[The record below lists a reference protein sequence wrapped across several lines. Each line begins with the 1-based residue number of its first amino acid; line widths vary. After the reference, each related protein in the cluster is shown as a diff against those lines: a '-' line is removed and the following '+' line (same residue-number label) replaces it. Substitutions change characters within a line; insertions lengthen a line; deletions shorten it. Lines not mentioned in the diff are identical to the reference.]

1 MTQQNTPSIDMNTVI
16 SDSKTETKKETAGKM
31 SKTLILTLA
40 AVFALTPFTIDSYL
54 PAMPTMAKAMD
65 VDISLMSVTVSLYI
79 FGLAIGQL
87 IGGPLSDKKGRS
99 YAMIAGLAVFAIA
112 SLLLT
117 TATQIEILW
126 FWRVIQAIGGG
137 MAVVGVP
144 ATIRDTC
151 SGKEAA
157 KLFSLI
163 ALIMMIAPSIAPTVG
178 TIIMSLADWRWI
190 FYTLAIMA
198 VLVAILVTCFMPKAT
213 KKVEVT
219 LLKDPSAI
227 DSSAQ
232 EAADKQ
238 ADEAQPKIGLLSVFS
253 EKRAL
258 GFMVAQAFAYS
269 VMMIFLTNA
278 SMMYM
283 EVFGQTAHQFS
294 LLFFANI
301 CGLVVVNRANSFLL
315 ARFEPALLLKA
326 FLSLQVVGGIILVT
340 ASVLIP
346 DALYVAVAGFVIAI
360 SANGAVIS
368 NASACFMKSFGRNA
382 GSASAVLGATQ
393 YTVGGTVSALSAFIS
408 MGSVLPVVITM
419 LLSSVI
425 ALSGAVLA
433 GRYSR

>member
-1 MTQQNTPSIDMNTVI
+1 MTQSNGSSLATSEIKIDTIDNT
-16 SDSKTETKKETAGKM
+16 GKM
-31 SKTLILTLA
+31 NKTLIVTLA

-54 PAMPTMAKAMD
+54 PAMPTMANAMG

-99 YAMIAGLAVFAIA
+99 FAMIAGLAVFAVA
-112 SLLLT
+112 SILLT
-117 TATQIEILW
+117 TANQIEVLW
-126 FWRVIQAIGGG
+126 LWRVLQAIGGG

-144 ATIRDTC
+144 ATIRDTT

-198 VLVAILVTCFMPKAT
+198 VLVAILVMCFMPEPTEK
-213 KKVEVT
+213 VT
-219 LLKDPSAI
+219 LEPV
-227 DSSAQ
+227 SSEIQ
-232 EAADKQ
+232 QKF
-238 ADEAQPKIGLLSVFS
+238 GLLSVFS

-283 EVFGQTAHQFS
+283 EVFGQTPKQFS
-294 LLFFANI
+294 MLFFANI
-301 CGLVVVNRANSFLL
+301 CGLVVVNRANTFLL
-315 ARFEPALLLKA
+315 SRFEPEALLKA
-326 FLSLQVVGGIILVT
+326 FLSLQVFGGIILVT
-340 ASVLIP
+340 ASVLVP
-346 DALYVAVAGFVIAI
+346 DALYVAAVGFVIAI

-368 NASACFMKSFGRNA
+368 NSSACFMKSFWRNA

-393 YTVGGTVSALSAFIS
+393 YTIGGTVSALSAFIS
-408 MGSVLPVVITM
+408 LGSVQPVVIMM
-419 LLSSVI
+419 LLSSMI
-425 ALSGAVLA
+425 ALTGATIA
-433 GRYSR
+433 AAYSRKTVS

>member
-1 MTQQNTPSIDMNTVI
+1 MTQNSSPSLDRSEMRINNTDS
-16 SDSKTETKKETAGKM
+16 SDNKGSM

-54 PAMPTMAKAMD
+54 PAMPTMANAMG

-99 YAMIAGLAVFAIA
+99 FAMIAGLIIFAFA

-117 TATQIEILW
+117 TANQIEMLW

-144 ATIRDTC
+144 ATIRDTT
-151 SGKEAA
+151 SGKESA

-178 TIIMSLADWRWI
+178 TIIMSIADWRWI
-190 FYTLAIMA
+190 FYVLALMA
-198 VLVAILVTCFMPKAT
+198 MFVAILVMRFMPKQT
-213 KKVEVT
+213 KLSKPVLQASEVQ
-219 LLKDPSAI
+219 KKS
-227 DSSAQ
+227 
-232 EAADKQ
+232 
-238 ADEAQPKIGLLSVFS
+238 GLLSVFS

-283 EVFGQTAHQFS
+283 EVYGQTAQQFS

-301 CGLVVVNRANSFLL
+301 CGLVVVNRTNTFLL
-315 ARFEPALLLKA
+315 ARFEPETLLKS
-326 FLSLQVVGGIILVT
+326 FLCLQVVGGIILVA
-340 ASVLIP
+340 ASVVIP
-346 DALYVAVAGFVIAI
+346 DSLYITVAGFVIAI
-360 SANGAVIS
+360 AANGAIMS
-368 NASACFMKSFGRNA
+368 NASACFMKTFGHNA

-393 YTVGGTVSALSAFIS
+393 YTVGGIVSALSAFMS
-408 MGSVLPVVITM
+408 AGSVQVVVIM
-419 LLSSVI
+419 VLLSSITALIGATI
-425 ALSGAVLA
+425 AAKLT
-433 GRYSR
+433 R

>member
-1 MTQQNTPSIDMNTVI
+1 MTQQNTPSININAVT
-16 SDSKTETKKETAGKM
+16 SDSKTDTTKDTAGKM

-99 YAMIAGLAVFAIA
+99 FAMIAGLAVFAIA

-117 TATQIEILW
+117 TATQIEVLW

-198 VLVAILVTCFMPKAT
+198 VLVAILVMRFMPKT
-213 KKVEVT
+213 KKVAVVLSE
-219 LLKDPSAI
+219 DP
-227 DSSAQ
+227 
-232 EAADKQ
+232 ADKKP
-238 ADEAQPKIGLLSVFS
+238 DEVQKKIGLLSVFS

-283 EVFGQTAHQFS
+283 EVFGQTPQQFS

-315 ARFEPALLLKA
+315 ARFEPESLLKA
-326 FLSLQVVGGIILVT
+326 FLSLQVLGGIILVT
-340 ASVLIP
+340 ASIVVP
-346 DALYVAVAGFVIAI
+346 DALYVTVTGFVIAI

-368 NASACFMKSFGRNA
+368 NASACFMKRFGRNA

-408 MGSVLPVVITM
+408 MGSVQPVVIIM
-419 LLSSVI
+419 LISSI
-425 ALSGAVLA
+425 TALTGATIA
-433 GRYSR
+433 GRYSRSTQAQ

>member
-1 MTQQNTPSIDMNTVI
+1 MTLSNGSSLATSEIKIDTIDNT
-16 SDSKTETKKETAGKM
+16 GKM
-31 SKTLILTLA
+31 NKTLIVTLA

-54 PAMPTMAKAMD
+54 PAMPTIANAMG

-99 YAMIAGLAVFAIA
+99 FAMIAGLAVFAIA
-112 SLLLT
+112 SILLT
-117 TATQIEILW
+117 TANQIEALW
-126 FWRVIQAIGGG
+126 LWRVLQAIGGG

-144 ATIRDTC
+144 ATIRDTT

-198 VLVAILVTCFMPKAT
+198 VLVAILVMCFMPEPT
-213 KKVEVT
+213 EKVILE
-219 LLKDPSAI
+219 SA
-227 DSSAQ
+227 SSEIQ
-232 EAADKQ
+232 QKF
-238 ADEAQPKIGLLSVFS
+238 GLLSVFS

-283 EVFGQTAHQFS
+283 EVFGQTPKQFS
-294 LLFFANI
+294 MLFFANI
-301 CGLVVVNRANSFLL
+301 CGLVVVNRANTFLL
-315 ARFEPALLLKA
+315 ARFEPEALLKA
-326 FLSLQVVGGIILVT
+326 FLSLQVFGGIILVT
-340 ASVLIP
+340 ASVLVP
-346 DALYVAVAGFVIAI
+346 DALYVAVVGFVIAI

-368 NASACFMKSFGRNA
+368 NSSACFMKSFGRNA

-393 YTVGGTVSALSAFIS
+393 YTIGGTVSALSAFIS
-408 MGSVLPVVITM
+408 LGSVQPVVIMM
-419 LLSSVI
+419 LLSSMI
-425 ALSGAVLA
+425 ALTGATIA
-433 GRYSR
+433 AAYSRKTVS

>member
-1 MTQQNTPSIDMNTVI
+1 MTQNNTPSIVMNEVT
-16 SDSKTETKKETAGKM
+16 SGSKTNTTHKEHTESTDTAGKM

-54 PAMPTMAKAMD
+54 PAMPTMAKAMG

-87 IGGPLSDKKGRS
+87 IGGPLSDKKGRGF
-99 YAMIAGLAVFAIA
+99 AMITGLAIFAIA

-117 TATQIEILW
+117 TAAQIEVLW
-126 FWRVIQAIGGG
+126 LWRVVQAIGGG

-178 TIIMSLADWRWI
+178 TIIMTVADWRWI
-190 FYTLAIMA
+190 FYGLAIIA
-198 VLVAILVTCFMPKAT
+198 VLVAILVMCFMPKAT
-213 KKVEVT
+213 NKVEVT
-219 LLKDPSAI
+219 LQPGEI
-227 DSSAQ
+227 
-232 EAADKQ
+232 KQ
-238 ADEAQPKIGLLSVFS
+238 KIGLLSVFS

-283 EVFGQTAHQFS
+283 EVFGQTPQQFS
-294 LLFFANI
+294 VLFFANI
-301 CGLVVVNRANSFLL
+301 CGLVVVNRGNSFLL
-315 ARFEPALLLKA
+315 AKFEPEALLKA
-326 FLSLQVVGGIILVT
+326 FLSLQVLGGIILVT
-340 ASVLIP
+340 ASVMVP
-346 DALYVAVAGFVIAI
+346 DALYVTVAGFVIAI

-368 NASACFMKSFGRNA
+368 NASACFMKRFGRNA
-382 GSASAVLGATQ
+382 GSASAVLGAAQ

-408 MGSVLPVVITM
+408 MGSVQPVVIIM
-419 LLSSVI
+419 LISSITALTGATI
-425 ALSGAVLA
+425 AA
-433 GRYSR
+433 RYSRSSQAQ

>member
-1 MTQQNTPSIDMNTVI
+1 MTQENTPSININAVT
-16 SDSKTETKKETAGKM
+16 SDSKTDTTKDTAGKM

-99 YAMIAGLAVFAIA
+99 FAMIAGLAVFAIA

-117 TATQIEILW
+117 TATQIEVLW

-198 VLVAILVTCFMPKAT
+198 VLVAILVMRFMPKTA
-213 KKVEVT
+213 KKVVVVLSE
-219 LLKDPSAI
+219 
-227 DSSAQ
+227 DS
-232 EAADKQ
+232 ADKKP
-238 ADEAQPKIGLLSVFS
+238 DEVQKKIGLLSVFS
-253 EKRAL
+253 EKGAL

-283 EVFGQTAHQFS
+283 EVFEQTPHQFS

-315 ARFEPALLLKA
+315 ARFEPESLLKA
-326 FLSLQVVGGIILVT
+326 FLSLQVLGGIILVT
-340 ASVLIP
+340 ASIVAP
-346 DALYVAVAGFVIAI
+346 DALYVTVAGFVIAI

-368 NASACFMKSFGRNA
+368 NASACFMKRFGRNA

-408 MGSVLPVVITM
+408 LGSVQPVVIIMLISSITALTGATM
-419 LLSSVI
+419 
-425 ALSGAVLA
+425 A
-433 GRYSR
+433 GRYSRSTQAE

>member
-1 MTQQNTPSIDMNTVI
+1 MTQQNTPSIDMNAVM
-16 SDSKTETKKETAGKM
+16 SDSKIETNKDTAGKM

-99 YAMIAGLAVFAIA
+99 YAMIAGLVVFALA

-117 TATQIEILW
+117 TATQIEVLW
-126 FWRVIQAIGGG
+126 FWRVIQAVGGG

-198 VLVAILVTCFMPKAT
+198 VLVAILVMRFMPKT
-213 KKVEVT
+213 KKVAVVLSKE
-219 LLKDPSAI
+219 L
-227 DSSAQ
+227 
-232 EAADKQ
+232 ADKKP
-238 ADEAQPKIGLLSVFS
+238 DEVQDKIGLLSVFS

-258 GFMVAQAFAYS
+258 GFMIAQAFAYS

-283 EVFGQTAHQFS
+283 EVFGQTPQQFS

-301 CGLVVVNRANSFLL
+301 CGLIVVNRANSFLL
-315 ARFEPALLLKA
+315 ARFEPESLLKA
-326 FLSLQVVGGIILVT
+326 FLSLQVLGGIILVM
-340 ASVLIP
+340 ASVIVP
-346 DALYVAVAGFVIAI
+346 DALYVTVAGFVIAI

-368 NASACFMKSFGRNA
+368 NASACFMKRFGRNA

-408 MGSVLPVVITM
+408 MGSVQPVVVIMLISSIT
-419 LLSSVI
+419 
-425 ALSGAVLA
+425 ALTGATIA
-433 GRYSR
+433 GRYSRSTQA

>member
-1 MTQQNTPSIDMNTVI
+1 MTPNNTSSIITNEVNIDNTA
-16 SDSKTETKKETAGKM
+16 TAGKM

-54 PAMPTMAKAMD
+54 PAMPTMAKAMG

-87 IGGPLSDKKGRS
+87 IGGPLSDKKDRG
-99 YAMIAGLAVFAIA
+99 YAMIAGLVVFAIA
-112 SLLLT
+112 SILLT
-117 TATQIEILW
+117 TATEIEVLW
-126 FWRVIQAIGGG
+126 LWRVVQAIGGG

-144 ATIRDTC
+144 ATIRDTT

-163 ALIMMIAPSIAPTVG
+163 ALIMMIAPSIAPTLG
-178 TIIMSLADWRWI
+178 TIIMSVADWRWI

-198 VLVAILVTCFMPKAT
+198 ALVAILVMRYIPKPV
-213 KKVEVT
+213 KKTIAE
-219 LLKDPSAI
+219 
-227 DSSAQ
+227 
-232 EAADKQ
+232 DKL
-238 ADEAQPKIGLLSVFS
+238 DEIKPKLGLLSVFS

-283 EVFGQTAHQFS
+283 EVFDQTAQQFS
-294 LLFFANI
+294 MLFFANI
-301 CGLVVVNRANSFLL
+301 CGLVVVNRTNTFLL
-315 ARFEPALLLKA
+315 AKFEPETLLQA
-326 FLSLQVVGGIILVT
+326 FLSLQVLGGIILVT
-340 ASVLIP
+340 ASVMVP
-346 DALYVAVAGFVIAI
+346 DDLYVTVAGFVIAI
-360 SANGAVIS
+360 SANGAVIA
-368 NASACFMKSFGRNA
+368 NASACFMKRFGRNA

-408 MGSVLPVVITM
+408 MGTVQPVVIIM
-419 LLSSVI
+419 LISSVI
-425 ALSGAVLA
+425 ALLGATIA
-433 GRYSR
+433 ARYSRNNTAG

>member
-1 MTQQNTPSIDMNTVI
+1 MTQQNTPSIDMNAVM
-16 SDSKTETKKETAGKM
+16 SDSKIEANKDTAGKM

-99 YAMIAGLAVFAIA
+99 YAMIAGLVVFALA

-117 TATQIEILW
+117 TATQIEVLW
-126 FWRVIQAIGGG
+126 FWRVIQAVGGG

-198 VLVAILVTCFMPKAT
+198 VLVAILVMRFMPKT
-213 KKVEVT
+213 KKVAVVLSKE
-219 LLKDPSAI
+219 L
-227 DSSAQ
+227 
-232 EAADKQ
+232 ADKKP
-238 ADEAQPKIGLLSVFS
+238 DEVQDKIGLLSVFS

-258 GFMVAQAFAYS
+258 GFMIAQAFAYS

-283 EVFGQTAHQFS
+283 EVFGQTPQQFS

-301 CGLVVVNRANSFLL
+301 CGLIVVNRANSFLL
-315 ARFEPALLLKA
+315 ARFEPESLLKA
-326 FLSLQVVGGIILVT
+326 FLSLQVLGGIILVT
-340 ASVLIP
+340 ASVIVP
-346 DALYVAVAGFVIAI
+346 DALYVTVAGFVIAI

-368 NASACFMKSFGRNA
+368 NASACFMKRFGRNA

-408 MGSVLPVVITM
+408 MGSVQPVVVIMLISSIT
-419 LLSSVI
+419 
-425 ALSGAVLA
+425 ALTGATIA
-433 GRYSR
+433 GRYSRSTQA

>member
-1 MTQQNTPSIDMNTVI
+1 MIQNNPPSVAAAQLNNVKLERDNLHVPN
-16 SDSKTETKKETAGKM
+16 ENGNM
-31 SKTLILTLA
+31 SKRLILTLA

-54 PAMPTMAKAMD
+54 PAIPTMANEMG

-99 YAMIAGLAVFAIA
+99 YAMIAGLVVFAIA
-112 SLLLT
+112 SILLT
-117 TATQIEILW
+117 TATQIEVLW
-126 FWRVIQAIGGG
+126 LWRVIQAIGGG

-144 ATIRDTC
+144 ATIRDTT

-190 FYTLAIMA
+190 FYALAVMA
-198 VLVAILVTCFMPKAT
+198 ALVAILVLRNMPKPT
-213 KKVEVT
+213 HKSRV
-219 LLKDPSAI
+219 KDTPS
-227 DSSAQ
+227 
-232 EAADKQ
+232 EAK
-238 ADEAQPKIGLLSVFS
+238 PKLGLLSVFS
-253 EKRAL
+253 ERRAL

-278 SMMYM
+278 SMVYM

-301 CGLVVVNRANSFLL
+301 CGLVVVNRTNTYLL
-315 ARFEPALLLKA
+315 SRFEPELLLKA
-326 FLSLQVVGGIILVT
+326 FLTLQVLGGIILVT
-340 ASVLIP
+340 ASIVVP
-346 DALYVAVAGFVIAI
+346 GALYVTAAGFVIAI

-368 NASACFMKSFGRNA
+368 NASACFMKRFGRNA
-382 GSASAVLGATQ
+382 GSAAAVLGATQ

-408 MGSVLPVVITM
+408 MGSVLPVASIMLITSM
-419 LLSSVI
+419 I
-425 ALSGAVLA
+425 ALTGAIIA
-433 GRYSR
+433 ARQSS

>member
-1 MTQQNTPSIDMNTVI
+1 MTQSNGSSLTTSEIKIDTIDNT
-16 SDSKTETKKETAGKM
+16 GKM
-31 SKTLILTLA
+31 NKTLIVTLA

-54 PAMPTMAKAMD
+54 PAMPTMAKAMG

-87 IGGPLSDKKGRS
+87 IGGPLSDKKGRRF
-99 YAMIAGLAVFAIA
+99 AMIAGLAVFAIA

-117 TATQIEILW
+117 TATQIEVLW
-126 FWRVIQAIGGG
+126 LWRVLQAIGGG

-144 ATIRDTC
+144 ATIRDTT

-190 FYTLAIMA
+190 FYTLAIMS
-198 VLVAILVTCFMPKAT
+198 VLVAILVMCFMPKPT
-213 KKVEVT
+213 EKVKPESA
-219 LLKDPSAI
+219 PSEI
-227 DSSAQ
+227 Q
-232 EAADKQ
+232 QKF
-238 ADEAQPKIGLLSVFS
+238 GLLSVFS

-283 EVFGQTAHQFS
+283 EVFGQTPKQFS
-294 LLFFANI
+294 MLFFANI
-301 CGLVVVNRANSFLL
+301 CGLVVVNRANTFLL
-315 ARFEPALLLKA
+315 ARFEPETLLKT
-326 FLSLQVVGGIILVT
+326 FLSLQVFGGIILVT
-340 ASVLIP
+340 ASVVVP

-368 NASACFMKSFGRNA
+368 NSSACFMKHFGRNA

-393 YTVGGTVSALSAFIS
+393 YTIGGTVSALSAFIS
-408 MGSVLPVVITM
+408 LGSVQPVVIMM
-419 LLSSVI
+419 LLSSMVALTGATI
-425 ALSGAVLA
+425 AA
-433 GRYSR
+433 GYSRKTALVEQRS

>member
-1 MTQQNTPSIDMNTVI
+1 MTQSNGSSLATSEIKIDTIDNT
-16 SDSKTETKKETAGKM
+16 GKM
-31 SKTLILTLA
+31 NKTLIVTLA

-54 PAMPTMAKAMD
+54 PAMPTMANAMG

-87 IGGPLSDKKGRS
+87 IGGPLSDKKGRGF
-99 YAMIAGLAVFAIA
+99 AMIAGLAVFAVA
-112 SLLLT
+112 SILLT
-117 TATQIEILW
+117 TANQIEVLW
-126 FWRVIQAIGGG
+126 LWRVLQAIGGG

-144 ATIRDTC
+144 ATIRDTT

-198 VLVAILVTCFMPKAT
+198 VLVAILVMCFMPEPTEK
-213 KKVEVT
+213 VT
-219 LLKDPSAI
+219 LEPV
-227 DSSAQ
+227 SSEIQ
-232 EAADKQ
+232 QKF
-238 ADEAQPKIGLLSVFS
+238 GLLSVFS

-283 EVFGQTAHQFS
+283 EVFGQTPKQFS
-294 LLFFANI
+294 MLFFANI
-301 CGLVVVNRANSFLL
+301 CGLVVVNRANTFLL
-315 ARFEPALLLKA
+315 SRFEPEALLKA
-326 FLSLQVVGGIILVT
+326 FLSLQVFGGIILVT
-340 ASVLIP
+340 ASVLVP
-346 DALYVAVAGFVIAI
+346 DALYVAAVGFVIAI

-368 NASACFMKSFGRNA
+368 NSSACFMKSFGRNA

-393 YTVGGTVSALSAFIS
+393 YTIGGTVSALSAFIS
-408 MGSVLPVVITM
+408 LGSVQPVVIMM
-419 LLSSVI
+419 LLSSMI
-425 ALSGAVLA
+425 ALTGATIA
-433 GRYSR
+433 AAYSRKAVS